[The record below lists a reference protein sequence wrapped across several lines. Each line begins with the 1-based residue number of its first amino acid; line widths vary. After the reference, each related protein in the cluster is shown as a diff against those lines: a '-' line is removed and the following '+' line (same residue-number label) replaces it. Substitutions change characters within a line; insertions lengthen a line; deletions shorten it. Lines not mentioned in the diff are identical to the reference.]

1 MLGIIL
7 LAVGWTAAIIEILV
21 YWILSYFPMRINWCF
36 ALSMFAASITAA
48 GIGVIILIGKL
59 IGWLFG
65 LIF

>member
-21 YWILSYFPMRINWCF
+21 YWILSYFPIRINWGF
-36 ALSMFAASITAA
+36 ALSMFAASMTAA
-48 GIGVIILIGKL
+48 GIGMVILIGKL
-59 IGWLFG
+59 ICWLFG